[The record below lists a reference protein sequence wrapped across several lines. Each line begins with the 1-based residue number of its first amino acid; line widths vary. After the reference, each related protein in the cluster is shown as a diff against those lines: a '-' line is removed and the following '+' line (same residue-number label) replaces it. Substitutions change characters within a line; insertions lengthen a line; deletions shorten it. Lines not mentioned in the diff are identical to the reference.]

1 MREIDEVRIT
11 LLRMFRGAVR
21 LPEEIIDEMLKAF
34 LHTQDAAIKVQAYG
48 RGLLARFRDHNLLF
62 GAPFNTQARVLHDNY
77 MASGATPYTSDDRF
91 QGETRLLY
99 EANEANSYW
108 RSNGGGDP
116 YNGSNHPTAYIQR
129 WIATTLPQFTL
140 NEWPGIKAI
149 WGGRASRRSRRALGV
164 DRVNQYQ
171 DREPLA
177 RFGRW
182 LRRTEKRM
190 AWYHAHHRLRWRWE
204 SSPASARYILW
215 RAAVDAHH
223 NPRPF
228 GQGY

>member
-21 LPEEIIDEMLKAF
+21 LPDEIIDELLKASQSMISF
-34 LHTQDAAIKVQAYG
+34 LRTRDATIKVQAYG

-108 RSNGGGDP
+108 RRHHNG
-116 YNGSNHPTAYIQR
+116 H
-129 WIATTLPQFTL
+129 TLPQFTL
-140 NEWPGIKAI
+140 NDWPGIKAI